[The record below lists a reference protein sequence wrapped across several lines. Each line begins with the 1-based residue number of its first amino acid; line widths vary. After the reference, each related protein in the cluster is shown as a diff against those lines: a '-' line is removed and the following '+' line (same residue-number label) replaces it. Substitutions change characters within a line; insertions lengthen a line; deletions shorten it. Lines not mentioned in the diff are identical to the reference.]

1 MRIGI
6 VVGEKSGDF
15 LGASL
20 MRELTSINPK
30 ITFEGILGPE
40 MIEVGGDK
48 WASSQELSVMGI
60 IEPLKV
66 LPRLLLLRR
75 RIFKR
80 WQENPPDIFI
90 GIDAPEFN
98 LTLESKLR
106 KEGIITVHYVSP
118 SIWAWR
124 KNRIRKIINCVDKI
138 LCILPFEPNLYKKY
152 NFPAVFVGHPL
163 ADNLPYHLKKD
174 EIRRNFN
181 INSGI
186 LIAILPG
193 SRMSEVKRLGS
204 YFVKAAKLLLK
215 NYGNI
220 SFIAPMASKD
230 TYKQFDVYLE
240 QENIRKSFILVEGNS
255 HECMIASDLVLAAS
269 GTAVLESSLLNRPT
283 VAVYKVSLSSYIFL
297 KTMIRIKHF
306 TLPNILLKK
315 EVVPELIQNDL
326 SAESLSKVASNLLED
341 KNAREI
347 MKSEFKTLRKKLS
360 VNKDRIAAKEIL
372 KLHKEDKQ

>member
-15 LGASL
+15 LGAGL
-20 MRELTSINPK
+20 MRQLTSINPE

-40 MIEVGGDK
+40 MMEVGGDK

-60 IEPLKV
+60 VEPLKV

-106 KEGIITVHYVSP
+106 KEGITTVHYVSP

-124 KNRIRKIINCVDKI
+124 RNRIRKIINCADKI
-138 LCILPFEPNLYKKY
+138 LCILPFEPKLYKKY

-163 ADNLPYHLKKD
+163 ADNLPYHLNKD
-174 EIRRNFN
+174 DVRRNFN
-181 INSGI
+181 ITSRI

-204 YFVKAAKLLLK
+204 YFVKAAKLLIE

-230 TYKQFDVYLE
+230 IYKQFEIFLE
-240 QENIRKSFILVEGNS
+240 QENIRKSFILIEGNS
-255 HECMIASDLVLAAS
+255 HESIIASDLVLAAS
-269 GTAVLESSLLNRPT
+269 GTAVLESSLLDRPT
-283 VAVYKVSLSSYIFL
+283 VAVYKVSLLSYIFL
-297 KTMIRIKHF
+297 RTMIRIKYF

-315 EVVPELIQNDL
+315 EVVPELIQSDL
-326 SAESLSKVASNLLED
+326 SAERLSKVASNLLHD
-341 KNAREI
+341 KDAQEI
-347 MKSEFKTLRKKLS
+347 MKSELKTLRKKLS
-360 VNKDRIAAKEIL
+360 INANKLAALEIL
-372 KLHKEDKQ
+372 KLYKNNK

>member
-1 MRIGI
+1 
-6 VVGEKSGDF
+6 
-15 LGASL
+15 
-20 MRELTSINPK
+20 
-30 ITFEGILGPE
+30 
-40 MIEVGGDK
+40 
-48 WASSQELSVMGI
+48 
-60 IEPLKV
+60 
-66 LPRLLLLRR
+66 
-75 RIFKR
+75 
-80 WQENPPDIFI
+80 
-90 GIDAPEFN
+90 
-98 LTLESKLR
+98 
-106 KEGIITVHYVSP
+106 
-118 SIWAWR
+118 
-124 KNRIRKIINCVDKI
+124 
-138 LCILPFEPNLYKKY
+138 LPFEPDLYKKY
-152 NFPAVFVGHPL
+152 DFPAVFVGHPL
-163 ADNLPYHLKKD
+163 ADNLPYHLNKD

-230 TYKQFDVYLE
+230 IYKQFDIYLE

-283 VAVYKVSLSSYIFL
+283 VAVYKVSLLSYIFL

-341 KNAREI
+341 KNTREI

-360 VNKDRIAAKEIL
+360 VNTDRLAAKEIL
-372 KLHKEDKQ
+372 KLYKEDK